1 MSEIT
6 ADAIDIEASE
16 ARSDSLCA
24 TTKRLHLPPAVVRF
38 AVRKAVDA
46 DEVQI
51 NWGVDFGDCGDL
63 VDRMTSEQIRAL
75 AAITEDLPGCSGI
88 VVQGLAHLSL
98 LDQAAGRCGPG
109 EAGPLAIKAAM
120 LCAMHQVMVKDA
132 ALPVIRRKKSEVR
145 VPMMRLPEGWRVEV
159 DVAEVAHVPRQQ
171 SDDGDPSLPYGRF
184 LWVAIN
190 GEKHRLEFS
199 ASRSIKA
206 LAAELPASIKIIQ
219 ASPNVVAQANTPI
232 GAMVLTRHV
241 VERACERI
249 TDEPGPARAAARIVS
264 GLFGYR
270 LVDVTSAM
278 RSIRKRN
285 PLSKS
290 VQMFAQHLGSQLVM
304 YVVRPSRSGGAAALV
319 TMYEVPAHNR
329 AIVLDAM
336 RRSCNA

>member
-1 MSEIT
+1 MSETTAVTADIEIT
-6 ADAIDIEASE
+6 A
-16 ARSDSLCA
+16 RRQQSLCA
-24 TTKRLHLPPAVVRF
+24 IARSMQLPPAVVRF
-38 AVRKAVDA
+38 AVRKAVDE

-51 NWGVDFGDCGDL
+51 NWGVDFGDCRDF
-63 VDRMTSEQIRAL
+63 VDRMTAEQIRAL
-75 AAITEDLPGCSGI
+75 AAMTEDLPSCGGI
-88 VVQGLAHLSL
+88 AVQGLARLSR
-98 LDQAAGRCGPG
+98 LDQAAGHCAQG

-206 LAAELPASIKIIQ
+206 LAAESPSSVKIIQ

-232 GAMVLTRHV
+232 GTMVLTRHV

-264 GLFGYR
+264 GLFAYR

-290 VQMFAQHLGSQLVM
+290 VQMFAQHLGSQLVV

-329 AIVLDAM
+329 SVVLDAM
-336 RRSCNA
+336 SRACGA